1 MNKDKHPEE
10 FLSLSKK
17 RLDLENV
24 LRKESL
30 FLEETA
36 NALSTIGMDKLATEL
51 YISSKAIRDAVKLSS
66 NISNKELDLRV
77 KEANRSTSAIL
88 RACMEVE

>member
-1 MNKDKHPEE
+1 MNKDKHLEE
-10 FLSLSKK
+10 FLSLSEK
-17 RLDLENV
+17 RLGLENV

-66 NISNKELDLRV
+66 NIASKELDLRV